1 MRRLKMTLSAIICAI
16 SLSAC
21 VSSGDYHHSAKNQVS
36 TGFYAVV
43 ERVDKIKFKSHVGQ
57 GAAIGAADGFLHNIY
72 GDADDRL
79 FGAVVG
85 AFFGALVTSI
95 AEGDTNGF
103 EFHLQDLNGE
113 YLSVILDDKDASVGD
128 CVIVTIA
135 GEVYLTRQADHYCF
149 EDF

>member
-1 MRRLKMTLSAIICAI
+1 MRRFTMTLSAMISAI
-16 SLSAC
+16 ALSGC

-43 ERVDKIKFKSHVGQ
+43 ERVKPVKFKSHVGE
-57 GAAIGAADGFLHNIY
+57 GAAIGAVDGFMHNIY

-95 AEGDTNGF
+95 AEGDTNGY

-128 CVIVTIA
+128 CVIVTMA
-135 GEVYLTRQADHYCF
+135 GDVYLTPQADRYCYA
-149 EDF
+149 EY